1 MTPIIGVFPVS
12 SLHDEYVFCVLVL
25 FLESICCRA
34 CQEKG
39 LTTQEREGERVSE
52 GGEKWRRAAA
62 GVETERCPNKVL
74 KEFREAYNIKILA
87 TPLKEVQNIDRSAF
101 LKLLELELFLLNLTP
116 LQD

>member
-1 MTPIIGVFPVS
+1 MSQLSASLINCLFPDETPCFGSGPRS
-12 SLHDEYVFCVLVL
+12 W
-25 FLESICCRA
+25 
-34 CQEKG
+34 
-39 LTTQEREGERVSE
+39 VSE